1 MTLSPTKSKN
11 ADEST
16 SVHSVIQRNVQNR
29 MDEHEDLNLKNLC
42 EISDLSHLKEK
53 QLARKET
60 QLQSIKNSHLNG
72 LVKLEVILLP
82 ILIEIERKYING

>member
-29 MDEHEDLNLKNLC
+29 MDEHEDLNLKILC
-42 EISDLSHLKEK
+42 EISDLGHLKEK
-53 QLARKET
+53 RLARNET
-60 QLQSIKNSHLNG
+60 QLQSIKDTHLNG

>member
-29 MDEHEDLNLKNLC
+29 MDEHEDLILKNLC
-42 EISDLSHLKEK
+42 EISDLCHLKEN
-53 QLARKET
+53 QLAQEET
-60 QLQSIKNSHLNG
+60 QLEPIKNTQLNG

>member
-29 MDEHEDLNLKNLC
+29 MDEHEDLNLKILC
-42 EISDLSHLKEK
+42 EISDLGHLKEK
-53 QLARKET
+53 QLARNET
-60 QLQSIKNSHLNG
+60 QLQPIKNTQLNG

>member
-29 MDEHEDLNLKNLC
+29 MDEHEDLNLKILC

-53 QLARKET
+53 QLARNET
-60 QLQSIKNSHLNG
+60 QLQSIKNTHLNG

>member
-16 SVHSVIQRNVQNR
+16 SVHSVIQRNLQNR

-42 EISDLSHLKEK
+42 ETSDLCHLKEN
-53 QLARKET
+53 QLARDET
-60 QLQSIKNSHLNG
+60 QLEPIKNTQLNG

>member
-16 SVHSVIQRNVQNR
+16 SVHSLIQRNVQNR
-29 MDEHEDLNLKNLC
+29 MDEHESLILKNLC
-42 EISDLSHLKEK
+42 GISDLSHLKEK

-60 QLQSIKNSHLNG
+60 QLRPIKNTHLNG

>member
-29 MDEHEDLNLKNLC
+29 MDEHEDLNLKILC
-42 EISDLSHLKEK
+42 EISDLGHLKEK
-53 QLARKET
+53 QLARNET
-60 QLQSIKNSHLNG
+60 QLQSIKDTHLNG

>member
-1 MTLSPTKSKN
+1 MTPVNRSTETTSE
-11 ADEST
+11 DT
-16 SVHSVIQRNVQNR
+16 SVASVMLQSMQNR
-29 MDEHEDLNLKNLC
+29 LIEHEVFVLGFICK
-42 EISDLSHLKEK
+42 ISDLGHLKEK

-60 QLQSIKNSHLNG
+60 QLQPIKNTHLNG

>member
-29 MDEHEDLNLKNLC
+29 MDEHEDLILKNLC

-53 QLARKET
+53 QLARNET
-60 QLQSIKNSHLNG
+60 QLQPIKNTQLNG